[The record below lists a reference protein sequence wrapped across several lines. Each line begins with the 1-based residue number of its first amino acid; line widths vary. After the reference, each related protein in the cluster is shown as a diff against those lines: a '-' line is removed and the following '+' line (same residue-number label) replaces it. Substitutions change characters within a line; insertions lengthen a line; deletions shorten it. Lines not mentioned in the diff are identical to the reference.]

1 MGSTRQVDRWPT
13 FTVLVIYA
21 MNAGSQLVCVP
32 VPQTFESVGGWICK
46 LALSQ
51 GATPT
56 EICDFLNIG
65 LIQDVDRVM
74 FGARLA
80 KLRHDCGLPET
91 AFYVHDKVITSLQKM
106 SNCGQK
112 LLAIQGRKMMQYRYC
127 TRCLQ
132 EMHEPFFPIHWRFVA
147 WRGCPLHDCLMES
160 SCPNCNSPVLLL
172 RDLAS
177 SGFGSMSRCLEC
189 GARLT
194 SRAPLLLEEIPAEM
208 LSEWELRQIQN
219 GRALLSA
226 LYYGNFSVTGLVIP
240 KRYRNLGHVV
250 TACGL
255 STKFDYI
262 SADSIRQRLAKRQKA

>member
-1 MGSTRQVDRWPT
+1 MGSTRQVDAWPT

-21 MNAGSQLVCVP
+21 MNPSSQLVRVP
-32 VPQTFESVGGWICK
+32 VAQTFESVGGWICK

-51 GATPT
+51 GATPN
-56 EICDFLNIG
+56 EICDFLDIG
-65 LIQDVDRVM
+65 QIQDVDRAM
-74 FGARLA
+74 FGSRLA

-106 SNCGQK
+106 SNYGHK
-112 LLAIQGRKMMQYRYC
+112 LLAMQGRKMMQYRYC

-132 EMHEPFFPIHWRFVA
+132 EMQEPFFPIHWRFVA
-147 WRGCPLHDCLMES
+147 WRGCPLHACLMES
-160 SCPNCNSPVLLL
+160 SCPNCNSPVLLP
-172 RDLAS
+172 RDLAT
-177 SGFGSMSRCLEC
+177 SGFGSLSRCLEC

-194 SRAPLLLEEIPAEM
+194 SQKPLLLEEIPAEM
-208 LSEWELRQIQN
+208 LSEWELKQIQN

-226 LYYGNFSVTGLVIP
+226 LYYGKFSVTEQLTSKI
-240 KRYRNLGHVV
+240 YRSLERVV

-262 SADSIRQRLAKRQKA
+262 SADSIRQRLAKRQNA